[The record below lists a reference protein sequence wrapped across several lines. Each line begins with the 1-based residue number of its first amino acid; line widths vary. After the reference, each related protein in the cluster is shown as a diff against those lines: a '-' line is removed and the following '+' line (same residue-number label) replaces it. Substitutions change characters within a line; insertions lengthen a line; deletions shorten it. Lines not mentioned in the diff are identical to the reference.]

1 MMHLEGFILKDAEQ
15 PEKDFD
21 RLTPRIPPSYEQC
34 IAAHVAMKAD
44 YVVSPLEM
52 APLLDLDDE
61 DDEY

>member
-1 MMHLEGFILKDAEQ
+1 MKDAEQ